1 MSEINYPLVFDVK
14 TIPEG
19 DQEIID
25 CAPDR
30 LKLFEKHF
38 EVQWKITSKEPDDKT
53 GVKIEHYYRG
63 DRMILKSSVCGVEAI
78 HSNEGKV
85 FKCIIR
91 VNNHEADYALAFE
104 KFKDAQELKEQI
116 QNWLLQ

>member
-1 MSEINYPLVFDVK
+1 MSTYPIIFDVK
-14 TIPEG
+14 TIAEG

-30 LKLFEKHF
+30 LKLYEKHF

-53 GVKIEHYYRG
+53 GIKEQKYYRG
-63 DRMILKSSVCGVEAI
+63 DRMVLKKFVCGVEAI
-78 HSNEGKV
+78 HSNEGNV

-91 VNNHEADYALAFE
+91 VVSGEADYALAFE

-116 QNWLLQ
+116 QKWLLQ